1 MAAPKPL
8 WKSPYESE
16 VDFRKREEES
26 RKRASVT
33 VLADPIIGTP
43 VPTKARQG
51 DTNQSYSNQGYSNPS
66 STNQGYL
73 NQSSSNQGY
82 SNSSSAAQDFS
93 NQSSA
98 NQGSVTFCPP
108 FHDTLVQ
115 LFFFYI
121 PCFLAAPSPV
131 AAIASSIL
139 LQCHSIYE
147 HGQLSF
153 MNQHQTHRMCARIHA
168 AIELPLAVLLKQRQ
182 QSASSISA
190 LDEVKLIKLKVHLES
205 AVRLVREQVGARS
218 LSGLL
223 LYQTQAKE
231 FQVINLNLA
240 AAVSVTGHSSYV
252 NNEKEN
258 AEDEKKDRVLLAQLV
273 EAAKGR
279 VSSYFFLC

>member
-1 MAAPKPL
+1 
-8 WKSPYESE
+8 
-16 VDFRKREEES
+16 
-26 RKRASVT
+26 
-33 VLADPIIGTP
+33 
-43 VPTKARQG
+43 
-51 DTNQSYSNQGYSNPS
+51 
-66 STNQGYL
+66 
-73 NQSSSNQGY
+73 
-82 SNSSSAAQDFS
+82 
-93 NQSSA
+93 
-98 NQGSVTFCPP
+98 
-108 FHDTLVQ
+108 
-115 LFFFYI
+115 
-121 PCFLAAPSPV
+121 
-131 AAIASSIL
+131 
-139 LQCHSIYE
+139 
-147 HGQLSF
+147 

-205 AVRLVREQVGARS
+205 AVRLVREQVGVRS

-231 FQVINLNLA
+231 FQVVNLNLA

-279 VSSYFFLC
+279 VSSYFFFSLLKHISSTFVFIHSFIHFLGVLPMMIYNLSTSDNIKKQLEGDFNVTMSSIATSPPNPAWFINGEFVVTKLDRRSAQIKLGDGGYGSVLLGQFLDVGVAKKVFHKADEFDEKEVEL